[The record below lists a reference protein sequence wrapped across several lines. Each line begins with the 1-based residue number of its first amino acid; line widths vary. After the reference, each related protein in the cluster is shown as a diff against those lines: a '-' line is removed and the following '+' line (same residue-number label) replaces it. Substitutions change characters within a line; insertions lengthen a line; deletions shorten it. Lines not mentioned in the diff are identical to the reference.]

1 MPEPTTAH
9 SATAH
14 TTSRAR
20 ALGTRWLG
28 AGLAAALAVT
38 TIVLAVTGRLT
49 LYISPETVW
58 FAVAAAIVT
67 LIGVVWS
74 CALPLGA
81 EQEHGHDHG
90 DGAHDDHHDAHGTD
104 GHGHMDGHGH
114 GHDHARGA
122 SASGRRTVGAIV
134 GAAGGVI
141 ATGVVAGALL
151 LPPAALSVDMAM
163 QRAPQSGVLF
173 AGADSVALGA
183 KTDTTTFGVGAWASV
198 FATGTRPEKYDGSTV
213 TLTGFLTP
221 SGSAKDQ
228 AHLTRMVI
236 THCVLDAQP
245 ASVPVQIDGWQ
256 GQYAV
261 GDWVQVKGDVRVGAD
276 GKLSIVPASVTKISE
291 PKDPYE
297 H

>member
-1 MPEPTTAH
+1 LRDTTVRPASETHEAQEP
-9 SATAH
+9 
-14 TTSRAR
+14 SRLQ

-28 AGLAAALAVT
+28 AGLAAALAVAT
-38 TIVLAVTGRLT
+38 LALAATGRLT

-58 FAVAAAIVT
+58 FAVAAAIAT

-90 DGAHDDHHDAHGTD
+90 DAGAD
-104 GHGHMDGHGH
+104 
-114 GHDHARGA
+114 HDHADVHAHPRPARRVIGVVAGA
-122 SASGRRTVGAIV
+122 T
-134 GAAGGVI
+134 GGVI

-151 LPPAALSVDMAM
+151 LPPASLSVDMAM
-163 QRAPQSGVLF
+163 QRAPMGNVLF
-173 AGADSVALGA
+173 AGADNVALGA
-183 KTDTTTFGVGAWASV
+183 NTDTSTFGIGGWASV
-198 FATGTRPEKYDGSTV
+198 FATGSRPEKYDGSSV

-236 THCVLDAQP
+236 SHCVLDAQP
-245 ASVPVQIDGWQ
+245 ASVPVQITGWQ

-261 GDWVQVKGDVRVGAD
+261 GDWIQVKGTVRASAD
-276 GKLSIVPASVTKISE
+276 GKLSIVPASVSKIPE

>member
-1 MPEPTTAH
+1 MPDAIG
-9 SATAH
+9 
-14 TTSRAR
+14 SRASR
-20 ALGTRWLG
+20 AQALGTRWLG
-28 AGLAAALAVT
+28 AGLAAALAVAT
-38 TIVLAVTGRLT
+38 LALAATGRLT

-58 FAVAAAIVT
+58 FAVAAAVAT
-67 LIGVVWS
+67 LVGVVWS

-90 DGAHDDHHDAHGTD
+90 GAGHGSAHDHGRSGHDHAGE
-104 GHGHMDGHGH
+104 H
-114 GHDHARGA
+114 GHDHAGSRP
-122 SASGRRTVGAIV
+122 SARRVVGAV
-134 GAAGGVI
+134 AGATGGVI

-151 LPPAALSVDMAM
+151 LPPASLSVDMAM
-163 QRAPQSGVLF
+163 QRAPMGNVLF
-173 AGADSVALGA
+173 AGADNVALGA
-183 KTDTTTFGVGAWASV
+183 NTDTSTFGIGGWASV
-198 FATGTRPEKYDGSTV
+198 FATGSRPEKYDGSSV

-236 THCVLDAQP
+236 SHCVLDAQP
-245 ASVPVQIDGWQ
+245 ASVPVQITGWQ

-261 GDWVQVKGDVRVGAD
+261 GDWVQVRGTVRASAD
-276 GKLSIVPASVTKISE
+276 GKLSIVPASVSKIPE

>member
-1 MPEPTTAH
+1 MPD
-9 SATAH
+9 ATG
-14 TTSRAR
+14 SRASR
-20 ALGTRWLG
+20 AQALGTRWLG
-28 AGLAAALAVT
+28 AGLAAALAVAT
-38 TIVLAVTGRLT
+38 LALAATGRLT

-58 FAVAAAIVT
+58 FAVAAAVAT

-81 EQEHGHDHG
+81 EQDHGHDHG
-90 DGAHDDHHDAHGTD
+90 DAD
-104 GHGHMDGHGH
+104 HGHVHGGV
-114 GHDHARGA
+114 GHDHTGAQWHEHGGPRPSARRVVGTVAGA
-122 SASGRRTVGAIV
+122 T
-134 GAAGGVI
+134 GGVI

-151 LPPAALSVDMAM
+151 LPPASLSVDMAM
-163 QRAPQSGVLF
+163 QRAPMGNVLF
-173 AGADSVALGA
+173 AGADNVALGA
-183 KTDTTTFGVGAWASV
+183 NTDTSTFGIGGWASV
-198 FATGTRPEKYDGSTV
+198 FATGSRPEKYDGSSV

-236 THCVLDAQP
+236 SHCVLDAQP
-245 ASVPVQIDGWQ
+245 ASVPVQITGWQ

-261 GDWVQVKGDVRVGAD
+261 GDWVQVRGTVRASAD
-276 GKLSIVPASVTKISE
+276 GKLSIVPASVSKIPE

>member
-1 MPEPTTAH
+1 MPDAIG
-9 SATAH
+9 
-14 TTSRAR
+14 SRASR
-20 ALGTRWLG
+20 AQALGTRWLG
-28 AGLAAALAVT
+28 AGLAAALAVAT
-38 TIVLAVTGRLT
+38 LALAATGRLT

-58 FAVAAAIVT
+58 FAVAAAVAT

-90 DGAHDDHHDAHGTD
+90 GA
-104 GHGHMDGHGH
+104 GHGSAHEHGRSGHDHAGEH
-114 GHDHARGA
+114 GHDHAGSRPSARRVVGTVAGA
-122 SASGRRTVGAIV
+122 T
-134 GAAGGVI
+134 GGVI

-151 LPPAALSVDMAM
+151 LPPASLSVDMAM
-163 QRAPQSGVLF
+163 QRAPMGNVLF
-173 AGADSVALGA
+173 AGADNVALGA
-183 KTDTTTFGVGAWASV
+183 NTDTSTFGIGGWASV
-198 FATGTRPEKYDGSTV
+198 FATGSRPEKYDGSSV

-236 THCVLDAQP
+236 SHCVLDAQP
-245 ASVPVQIDGWQ
+245 ASVPVQITGWQ

-261 GDWVQVKGDVRVGAD
+261 GDWVQVRGTVRASAD
-276 GKLSIVPASVTKISE
+276 GKLSIVPASVSKIPE

>member
-1 MPEPTTAH
+1 MPDTTTAH
-9 SATAH
+9 RP
-14 TTSRAR
+14 SRAR

-28 AGLAAALAVT
+28 AGLAAALAVAT
-38 TIVLAVTGRLT
+38 LALAFTGRLT

-67 LIGVVWS
+67 LIGAVWS
-74 CALPLGA
+74 CMLPLGA
-81 EQEHGHDHG
+81 EQDHGHDHG
-90 DGAHDDHHDAHGTD
+90 PADHGDDH
-104 GHGHMDGHGH
+104 
-114 GHDHARGA
+114 DHVHA
-122 SASGRRTVGAIV
+122 SSGRRTLGAVVGAT
-134 GAAGGVI
+134 GGVI

-151 LPPAALSVDMAM
+151 LPPASLSVDMAM
-163 QRAPQSGVLF
+163 QRAPVGSVLF
-173 AGADSVALGA
+173 AGADNIALGA
-183 KTDTTTFGVGAWASV
+183 NTDTSTFGVGGWASV
-198 FATGTRPEKYDGSTV
+198 FATGSRPEKYDGSTV

-221 SGSAKDQ
+221 NGSAKDQ

-245 ASVPVQIDGWQ
+245 ASVPVQISGWQ

-261 GDWVQVKGDVRVGAD
+261 GDWVQVKGTVRASAD
-276 GKLSIVPASVTKISE
+276 GKLSIVPASVSKISE

>member
-1 MPEPTTAH
+1 LRDTTVRAASETHEGQEP
-9 SATAH
+9 
-14 TTSRAR
+14 SRLQ

-28 AGLAAALAVT
+28 AGLAAALAVAT
-38 TIVLAVTGRLT
+38 LALAATGRLT

-58 FAVAAAIVT
+58 FAVAAAIAT

-74 CALPLGA
+74 CVLPLGA

-90 DGAHDDHHDAHGTD
+90 DAGAD
-104 GHGHMDGHGH
+104 
-114 GHDHARGA
+114 HDHADAHAHPRPARRVVGVVAGA
-122 SASGRRTVGAIV
+122 T
-134 GAAGGVI
+134 GGVI

-151 LPPAALSVDMAM
+151 LPPASLSVDMAM
-163 QRAPQSGVLF
+163 QRAPMGNVLF
-173 AGADSVALGA
+173 AGADNVALGA
-183 KTDTTTFGVGAWASV
+183 NTDTSTFGIGGWASV
-198 FATGTRPEKYDGSTV
+198 FATGSRPEKYDGSSV

-236 THCVLDAQP
+236 SHCVLDAQP
-245 ASVPVQIDGWQ
+245 ASVPVQITGWQ

-261 GDWVQVKGDVRVGAD
+261 GDWIQVKGTVRASAD
-276 GKLSIVPASVTKISE
+276 GKLSIVPASVSKIPE

>member
-1 MPEPTTAH
+1 MRDTTVRAASETHEGQEP
-9 SATAH
+9 
-14 TTSRAR
+14 SRLQ

-28 AGLAAALAVT
+28 AGLAAALAVAT
-38 TIVLAVTGRLT
+38 LALAATGRLT

-58 FAVAAAIVT
+58 FAVAAAIAT

-81 EQEHGHDHG
+81 EQEHGHEHG
-90 DGAHDDHHDAHGTD
+90 DAGA
-104 GHGHMDGHGH
+104 
-114 GHDHARGA
+114 GHDHADEHAHPRPARRVVGVVAGA
-122 SASGRRTVGAIV
+122 T
-134 GAAGGVI
+134 GGVI

-151 LPPAALSVDMAM
+151 LPPASLSVDMAM
-163 QRAPQSGVLF
+163 QRAPMGNVLF
-173 AGADSVALGA
+173 AGADNVALGA
-183 KTDTTTFGVGAWASV
+183 NTDTSTFGIGGWASV
-198 FATGTRPEKYDGSTV
+198 FATGSRPEKYDGSSV

-236 THCVLDAQP
+236 SHCVLDAQP
-245 ASVPVQIDGWQ
+245 ASVPVQITGWQ

-261 GDWVQVKGDVRVGAD
+261 GDWIQVKGTVRASAD
-276 GKLSIVPASVTKISE
+276 GKLSIVPASVSKIPE

>member
-1 MPEPTTAH
+1 MSTA
-9 SATAH
+9 SEVRDARRSPAEEAP
-14 TTSRAR
+14 SRAQ
-20 ALGTRWLG
+20 ALSTRWLG
-28 AGLAAALAVT
+28 AGLAAALAVAT
-38 TIVLAVTGRLT
+38 LALGATGRLT

-67 LIGVVWS
+67 LVGVVWS

-90 DGAHDDHHDAHGTD
+90 DA
-104 GHGHMDGHGH
+104 
-114 GHDHARGA
+114 GHDHDHEHGSTRPSAR
-122 SASGRRTVGAIV
+122 RVVGAV
-134 GAAGGVI
+134 AGATGAVI

-151 LPPAALSVDMAM
+151 LPPASLSVDMAM
-163 QRAPQSGVLF
+163 QRAPMGNVLF
-173 AGADSVALGA
+173 AGADDVALGA
-183 KTDTTTFGVGAWASV
+183 NTDTRTFGIGGWASV
-198 FATGTRPEKYDGSTV
+198 FATGSRPEKYDGSSV

-236 THCVLDAQP
+236 SHCVLDAQP
-245 ASVPVQIDGWQ
+245 ASVPVQISGWQ

-261 GDWVQVKGDVRVGAD
+261 GDWVQVKGTVRASAD
-276 GKLSIVPASVTKISE
+276 GKLSIVPASVSKIPE

>member
-1 MPEPTTAH
+1 MPDAIG
-9 SATAH
+9 
-14 TTSRAR
+14 SRASR
-20 ALGTRWLG
+20 AQALGTRWLG
-28 AGLAAALAVT
+28 AGLAAALAVAT
-38 TIVLAVTGRLT
+38 LALAATGRLT

-58 FAVAAAIVT
+58 FAVAAAVAT

-90 DGAHDDHHDAHGTD
+90 GA
-104 GHGHMDGHGH
+104 GHGSAHEHGRSGHDHAGEH
-114 GHDHARGA
+114 GHDHAGSRP
-122 SASGRRTVGAIV
+122 SARRVV
-134 GAAGGVI
+134 GAAAGVTGGVI

-151 LPPAALSVDMAM
+151 LPPASLSVDMAM
-163 QRAPQSGVLF
+163 QRAPMGNVLF
-173 AGADSVALGA
+173 AGADNVALGA
-183 KTDTTTFGVGAWASV
+183 NTDTSTFGIGGWASV
-198 FATGTRPEKYDGSTV
+198 FATGSRPEKYDGSSV

-236 THCVLDAQP
+236 SHCVLDAQP
-245 ASVPVQIDGWQ
+245 ASVPVQITGWQ

-261 GDWVQVKGDVRVGAD
+261 GDWVQVRGTVRASAD
-276 GKLSIVPASVTKISE
+276 GKLSIVPASVSKIPE

>member
-1 MPEPTTAH
+1 MPDTAH
-9 SATAH
+9 AATAH
-14 TTSRAR
+14 TTSRAQ

-28 AGLAAALAVT
+28 AGLAAALAVAT
-38 TIVLAVTGRLT
+38 LVLAFTGSLT

-67 LIGVVWS
+67 LIGAVWS

-90 DGAHDDHHDAHGTD
+90 DGAHDHG
-104 GHGHMDGHGH
+104 GEHGHEDAP
-114 GHDHARGA
+114 ARP
-122 SASGRRTVGAIV
+122 GRRVVGAIV
-134 GAAGGVI
+134 GATGGVI

-151 LPPAALSVDMAM
+151 LPPASLSVDMAM
-163 QRAPQSGVLF
+163 QRAPVGNVLF

-183 KTDTTTFGVGAWASV
+183 NTDTSTFGVGAWASV
-198 FATGTRPEKYDGSTV
+198 FATGTRPEKYDGATV

-221 SGSAKDQ
+221 SGSGKDQ

-245 ASVPVQIDGWQ
+245 ASVPVQISGWQ

-261 GDWVQVKGDVRVGAD
+261 GDWVQVKGAVRVGAD
-276 GKLSIVPASVTKISE
+276 GKLSIVPASVSKISE

>member
-1 MPEPTTAH
+1 LRDIATGVQSPSTEHQPT
-9 SATAH
+9 
-14 TTSRAR
+14 RAK

-28 AGLAAALAVT
+28 AGLAAALAVAT
-38 TIVLAVTGRLT
+38 LALAATGRLT

-58 FAVAAAIVT
+58 FAVAAAIAT
-67 LIGVVWS
+67 LVGAVWS

-90 DGAHDDHHDAHGTD
+90 GADHGHTHDHPG
-104 GHGHMDGHGH
+104 GHGRPD
-114 GHDHARGA
+114 ARRVIGA
-122 SASGRRTVGAIV
+122 VAGAT
-134 GAAGGVI
+134 GGVI

-151 LPPAALSVDMAM
+151 LPPASLSVDMAM
-163 QRAPQSGVLF
+163 QRAPMGNVLF
-173 AGADSVALGA
+173 AGADNVALGA
-183 KTDTTTFGVGAWASV
+183 NTDTRTFGIGGWASV
-198 FATGTRPEKYDGSTV
+198 FATGSRPEKYDGSAV

-236 THCVLDAQP
+236 SHCVLDAQP
-245 ASVPVQIDGWQ
+245 ASVPVQISGWQ

-261 GDWVQVKGDVRVGAD
+261 GDWIQVKGTVRASAD
-276 GKLSIVPASVTKISE
+276 GKLSIVPASVSKIPE

>member
-1 MPEPTTAH
+1 MRDTTVRPASETHEGQEP
-9 SATAH
+9 
-14 TTSRAR
+14 SRLQ

-28 AGLAAALAVT
+28 AGLAAALAVAT
-38 TIVLAVTGRLT
+38 LALAATGRLT

-58 FAVAAAIVT
+58 FAVAAAIAT

-74 CALPLGA
+74 CALPFGA

-90 DGAHDDHHDAHGTD
+90 DAGA
-104 GHGHMDGHGH
+104 
-114 GHDHARGA
+114 GHDHADEHAHPRPARRVVGVVAGA
-122 SASGRRTVGAIV
+122 T
-134 GAAGGVI
+134 GGVI

-151 LPPAALSVDMAM
+151 LPPASLSVDMAM
-163 QRAPQSGVLF
+163 QRAPMGNVLF
-173 AGADSVALGA
+173 AGADNVALGA
-183 KTDTTTFGVGAWASV
+183 NTDTSTFGIGGWASV
-198 FATGTRPEKYDGSTV
+198 FATGSRPEKYDGSSV

-236 THCVLDAQP
+236 SHCVLDAQP
-245 ASVPVQIDGWQ
+245 ASVPVQITGWQ

-261 GDWVQVKGDVRVGAD
+261 GDWIQVKGTVRASAD
-276 GKLSIVPASVTKISE
+276 GKLSIVPASVSKIPE

>member
-1 MPEPTTAH
+1 LPETTTAH
-9 SATAH
+9 RP
-14 TTSRAR
+14 SRAQ

-28 AGLAAALAVT
+28 AGLAAALAIAT
-38 TIVLAVTGRLT
+38 LGLAFTGRLT

-58 FAVAAAIVT
+58 FAAAAAIAT
-67 LIGVVWS
+67 LIGAVWS

-90 DGAHDDHHDAHGTD
+90 DGGHADHHEA
-104 GHGHMDGHGH
+104 GHPQ
-114 GHDHARGA
+114 A
-122 SASGRRTVGAIV
+122 ASGGRRVVGVVA
-134 GAAGGVI
+134 GATGGVI

-151 LPPAALSVDMAM
+151 LPPASLSVDMAM
-163 QRAPQSGVLF
+163 QRAPVGNVLF

-183 KTDTTTFGVGAWASV
+183 NTDTSTFGVGGWASV
-198 FATGTRPEKYDGSTV
+198 FATGTRPEKYDGATV

-221 SGSAKDQ
+221 SGSGKDQ

-261 GDWVQVKGDVRVGAD
+261 GDWIQVKGAVRVGTD
-276 GKLSIVPASVTKISE
+276 GKLSIVPASVSKISE

>member
-1 MPEPTTAH
+1 MRDTTVRPASETHEGQEP
-9 SATAH
+9 
-14 TTSRAR
+14 SRLQ

-28 AGLAAALAVT
+28 AGLAAALAVAT
-38 TIVLAVTGRLT
+38 LALAATGRLT

-58 FAVAAAIVT
+58 FAVAAAIAT

-90 DGAHDDHHDAHGTD
+90 DAGA
-104 GHGHMDGHGH
+104 
-114 GHDHARGA
+114 GHDHADEHAHPRPTRRVVGVVAGA
-122 SASGRRTVGAIV
+122 T
-134 GAAGGVI
+134 GGVI

-151 LPPAALSVDMAM
+151 LPPASLSVDMAM
-163 QRAPQSGVLF
+163 QRAPMGNVLF
-173 AGADSVALGA
+173 AGADNVALGA
-183 KTDTTTFGVGAWASV
+183 NTDTSTFGIGGWASV
-198 FATGTRPEKYDGSTV
+198 FATGSRPEKYDGSSV

-236 THCVLDAQP
+236 SHCVLDAQP
-245 ASVPVQIDGWQ
+245 ASVPVQITGWQ

-261 GDWVQVKGDVRVGAD
+261 GDWIQVKGTVRASAD
-276 GKLSIVPASVTKISE
+276 GKLSIVPASVSKIPE

>member
-1 MPEPTTAH
+1 MPDAIG
-9 SATAH
+9 
-14 TTSRAR
+14 SRASR
-20 ALGTRWLG
+20 AQALGTRWLG
-28 AGLAAALAVT
+28 AGLAAALAVAT
-38 TIVLAVTGRLT
+38 LALAATGRLT

-58 FAVAAAIVT
+58 FAVAAAVAT

-90 DGAHDDHHDAHGTD
+90 GA
-104 GHGHMDGHGH
+104 GHGSAHEHGRSGHDHAGEH
-114 GHDHARGA
+114 GHDHAGPRPTA
-122 SASGRRTVGAIV
+122 RRVVGAV
-134 GAAGGVI
+134 AGATGGVI

-151 LPPAALSVDMAM
+151 LPPASLSVDMAM
-163 QRAPQSGVLF
+163 QRAPMGNVLF
-173 AGADSVALGA
+173 AGADNVALGA
-183 KTDTTTFGVGAWASV
+183 NTDTSTFGIGGWASV
-198 FATGTRPEKYDGSTV
+198 FATGSRPEKYDGSSV

-236 THCVLDAQP
+236 SHCVLDAQP
-245 ASVPVQIDGWQ
+245 ASVPVQITGWQ

-261 GDWVQVKGDVRVGAD
+261 GDWVQVRGTVRASAD
-276 GKLSIVPASVTKISE
+276 GKLSIVPASVSKIPE

>member
-1 MPEPTTAH
+1 MRDTTVRPASETHEGQEP
-9 SATAH
+9 
-14 TTSRAR
+14 SRLQ
-20 ALGTRWLG
+20 ALGARWLG
-28 AGLAAALAVT
+28 AGLAAALAVAT
-38 TIVLAVTGRLT
+38 LALAATGRLT

-58 FAVAAAIVT
+58 FAVAAAIAT

-90 DGAHDDHHDAHGTD
+90 DAGA
-104 GHGHMDGHGH
+104 
-114 GHDHARGA
+114 GHDHADEHAHPRPARRVVGVVAGA
-122 SASGRRTVGAIV
+122 T
-134 GAAGGVI
+134 GGVI

-151 LPPAALSVDMAM
+151 LPPASLSVDMAM
-163 QRAPQSGVLF
+163 QRAPMGNVLF
-173 AGADSVALGA
+173 AGADNVALGA
-183 KTDTTTFGVGAWASV
+183 NTDTSTFGIGGWASV
-198 FATGTRPEKYDGSTV
+198 FATGSRPEKYDGSSV

-236 THCVLDAQP
+236 SHCVLDAQP
-245 ASVPVQIDGWQ
+245 ASVPVQITGWQ

-261 GDWVQVKGDVRVGAD
+261 GDWIQVKGTVRASAD
-276 GKLSIVPASVTKISE
+276 GKLSIVPASVSKIPE

>member
-1 MPEPTTAH
+1 MPEVLPETTTAH
-9 SATAH
+9 RPA
-14 TTSRAR
+14 RAQ

-28 AGLAAALAVT
+28 AGLAVALAIAT
-38 TIVLAVTGRLT
+38 LVLAFTGRLT

-58 FAVAAAIVT
+58 FAVAAAIAT
-67 LIGVVWS
+67 LVGAVWS
-74 CALPLGA
+74 CVLPLGA
-81 EQEHGHDHG
+81 EQDHGHDHG
-90 DGAHDDHHDAHGTD
+90 DAD
-104 GHGHMDGHGH
+104 H
-114 GHDHARGA
+114 GHDHDHAPAR
-122 SASGRRTVGAIV
+122 SGRRVLGTVLGAT
-134 GAAGGVI
+134 GGVI

-151 LPPAALSVDMAM
+151 LPPASLSVDMAM
-163 QRAPQSGVLF
+163 QRAPMGNVLF
-173 AGADSVALGA
+173 AGADDVALGA
-183 KTDTTTFGVGAWASV
+183 NTDTSTFGVGGWASV
-198 FATGTRPEKYDGSTV
+198 FATGSRPEKYDGSTV

-245 ASVPVQIDGWQ
+245 ASVPVQISGWQ

-261 GDWVQVKGDVRVGAD
+261 GDWIQVKGTVRASAD
-276 GKLSIVPASVTKISE
+276 GKLSIVPASVSKISE

>member
-1 MPEPTTAH
+1 MPETTTAH
-9 SATAH
+9 RP
-14 TTSRAR
+14 SRAQ

-28 AGLAAALAVT
+28 AGLAAALAIAT
-38 TIVLAVTGRLT
+38 LGLAFTGRLT

-58 FAVAAAIVT
+58 FAVAAAIAT
-67 LIGVVWS
+67 LVGAVWS
-74 CALPLGA
+74 CMLPLGA
-81 EQEHGHDHG
+81 EQDHGHDHG
-90 DGAHDDHHDAHGTD
+90 DSGGDHD
-104 GHGHMDGHGH
+104 
-114 GHDHARGA
+114 HDHAPVRSSRRVLGVVAGA
-122 SASGRRTVGAIV
+122 T
-134 GAAGGVI
+134 GGVI

-151 LPPAALSVDMAM
+151 LPPASLSVDMAM
-163 QRAPQSGVLF
+163 QRAPVGNVLF
-173 AGADSVALGA
+173 AGADNVALGA
-183 KTDTTTFGVGAWASV
+183 NTDTSTFGVGGWASV
-198 FATGTRPEKYDGSTV
+198 FATGSRPEKYDGSTV

-245 ASVPVQIDGWQ
+245 ASVPVGISGWQ

-261 GDWVQVKGDVRVGAD
+261 GDWVQVKGTVRASAD
-276 GKLSIVPASVTKISE
+276 GKLSIVPASVSKIPE

>member
-1 MPEPTTAH
+1 MPEVLPETTTAH
-9 SATAH
+9 RP
-14 TTSRAR
+14 SRAQ

-28 AGLAAALAVT
+28 AGLAVALAIAT
-38 TIVLAVTGRLT
+38 LVLAFTGRLT

-58 FAVAAAIVT
+58 FAVAAAIAT
-67 LIGVVWS
+67 LVGAVWS
-74 CALPLGA
+74 CVLPLGA
-81 EQEHGHDHG
+81 EQDHGHDHG
-90 DGAHDDHHDAHGTD
+90 DAD
-104 GHGHMDGHGH
+104 H
-114 GHDHARGA
+114 GHDHDHAPAR
-122 SASGRRTVGAIV
+122 SGRRVLGTVLGAT
-134 GAAGGVI
+134 GGVI

-151 LPPAALSVDMAM
+151 LPPASLSVDMAM
-163 QRAPQSGVLF
+163 QRAPMGNVLF
-173 AGADSVALGA
+173 AGADDVALGA
-183 KTDTTTFGVGAWASV
+183 NTDTSTFGVGGWASV
-198 FATGTRPEKYDGSTV
+198 FATGSRPEKYDGSTV

-245 ASVPVQIDGWQ
+245 ASVPVQISGWQ

-261 GDWVQVKGDVRVGAD
+261 GDWIQVKGTVRASAD
-276 GKLSIVPASVTKISE
+276 GKLSIVPASVSKISE

>member
-1 MPEPTTAH
+1 MSH
-9 SATAH
+9 SDDAAS
-14 TTSRAR
+14 SRAGS
-20 ALGTRWLG
+20 LGARWLG
-28 AGLAAALAVT
+28 AGLAALLAIAT
-38 TIVLAVTGRLT
+38 LVLAATGQLI

-81 EQEHGHDHG
+81 EQDHGHDHG
-90 DGAHDDHHDAHGTD
+90 AAPAAHDDH
-104 GHGHMDGHGH
+104 GHGH
-114 GHDHARGA
+114 ARA
-122 SASGRRTVGAIV
+122 PRRSARRVVGIAL
-134 GAAGGVI
+134 AATGGVI
-141 ATGVVAGALL
+141 ATAVAAGALL

-163 QRAPQSGVLF
+163 QRAPVGNVLF

-183 KTDTTTFGVGAWASV
+183 NTDTSTFGVGGWASV
-198 FATGTRPEKYDGSTV
+198 FATGARPEKYDGTTV

-221 SGSAKDQ
+221 DGSATDQ

-236 THCVLDAQP
+236 THCVIDAQP
-245 ASVPVQIDGWQ
+245 ASVPVQISGWK

-261 GDWVQVKGDVRVGAD
+261 GDWVQVKGTVRTSAD
-276 GKLSIVPASVTKISE
+276 GKLSVVPATVSKISQ

>member
-1 MPEPTTAH
+1 MPDTTTITRRQTHAPRAVDAH
-9 SATAH
+9 DHAAEAAG
-14 TTSRAR
+14 SRAR

-28 AGLAAALAVT
+28 AGLAAALAVAT
-38 TIVLAVTGRLT
+38 LALAATGRLT

-67 LIGVVWS
+67 LVGAVWS

-90 DGAHDDHHDAHGTD
+90 SHDHG
-104 GHGHMDGHGH
+104 
-114 GHDHARGA
+114 GHDHGHAQDHARP
-122 SASGRRTVGAIV
+122 SARRVVGAV
-134 GAAGGVI
+134 AGATGGVI

-151 LPPAALSVDMAM
+151 LPPASLSVDMAM
-163 QRAPQSGVLF
+163 QRAPMGNVLF
-173 AGADSVALGA
+173 AGADDVALGA
-183 KTDTTTFGVGAWASV
+183 NTDTSTFGIGGWASV
-198 FATGTRPEKYDGSTV
+198 FATGSRPEKYDGSSV

-236 THCVLDAQP
+236 SHCVLDAQP
-245 ASVPVQIDGWQ
+245 ASVPVQITGWQ

-261 GDWVQVKGDVRVGAD
+261 GDWVQVKGTVRASAD
-276 GKLSIVPASVTKISE
+276 GKLSIVPASVSKIPE

>member
-1 MPEPTTAH
+1 MRDTTVRPASETHEGQEP
-9 SATAH
+9 
-14 TTSRAR
+14 SRLQ

-28 AGLAAALAVT
+28 AGLAAALAVAT
-38 TIVLAVTGRLT
+38 LALAATGRLT

-58 FAVAAAIVT
+58 FAVAAAIAT

-90 DGAHDDHHDAHGTD
+90 DAGA
-104 GHGHMDGHGH
+104 
-114 GHDHARGA
+114 GHDHADEHAHPRPARRVVGVVAGA
-122 SASGRRTVGAIV
+122 T
-134 GAAGGVI
+134 GGVI

-151 LPPAALSVDMAM
+151 LPPASLSVDMAM
-163 QRAPQSGVLF
+163 QRAPMGNVLF
-173 AGADSVALGA
+173 AGADNVALGA
-183 KTDTTTFGVGAWASV
+183 NTDTSTFGIGGWASV
-198 FATGTRPEKYDGSTV
+198 FATGSRPEKYDGSSV

-236 THCVLDAQP
+236 SHCVLDAQP
-245 ASVPVQIDGWQ
+245 ASVPVQITGWQ

-261 GDWVQVKGDVRVGAD
+261 GDWIQVKGTVRASAD
-276 GKLSIVPASVTKISE
+276 GKLSIVPASVSKIPE

>member
-1 MPEPTTAH
+1 MRDTTVRPASETHEAQEP
-9 SATAH
+9 
-14 TTSRAR
+14 SRLQ

-28 AGLAAALAVT
+28 AGLAAALAVAT
-38 TIVLAVTGRLT
+38 LALAATGRLT

-58 FAVAAAIVT
+58 FAVAAAIAT

-90 DGAHDDHHDAHGTD
+90 DAGAD
-104 GHGHMDGHGH
+104 
-114 GHDHARGA
+114 HDHADVHAHPRPARRVIGVVAGA
-122 SASGRRTVGAIV
+122 T
-134 GAAGGVI
+134 GGVI

-151 LPPAALSVDMAM
+151 LPPASLSVDMAM
-163 QRAPQSGVLF
+163 QRAPMGNVLF
-173 AGADSVALGA
+173 AGADNVALGA
-183 KTDTTTFGVGAWASV
+183 NTDTSTFGIGGWASV
-198 FATGTRPEKYDGSTV
+198 FATGSRPEKYDGSSV

-236 THCVLDAQP
+236 SHCVLDAQP
-245 ASVPVQIDGWQ
+245 ASVPVQITGWQ

-261 GDWVQVKGDVRVGAD
+261 GDWIQVKGTVRASAD
-276 GKLSIVPASVTKISE
+276 GKLSIVPASVSKIPE